1 MYQLKHNYLKIYT
14 GCMFSGKSTSLL
26 NEISKFNIFSKNI
39 LVLNHSYDYKRTN
52 DISCIMSHDNKQFK
66 AFMINKLETIL
77 LDPLIND
84 IYQNSDIVIIDEC
97 QFFPD
102 LFFFIQTQLNIL
114 HKFNK
119 IFIVAGLSGDSNL
132 QPIGDLIKL
141 IPLADEI
148 IKLNAYCI
156 KCKDGTIASFSK
168 RINSCQDSQIL
179 IGKNDIYI
187 PVCRFHYYNSDNSD
201 NSDNS

>member
-1 MYQLKHNYLKIYT
+1 
-14 GCMFSGKSTSLL
+14 MFSGKSTSLL